1 MGCRSSRTQCRSGAA
16 AFRPPSTRRPAVRS
30 IIPSMNWK
38 KLGII
43 ALVSF
48 LVYFLVRSPVESANA
63 VKTLGIQI
71 GRFANTLA
79 SSVTTFLTTL
89 F

>member
-1 MGCRSSRTQCRSGAA
+1 
-16 AFRPPSTRRPAVRS
+16 
-30 IIPSMNWK
+30 MNWK